1 MNTGYIWPVS
11 YTRSGKDGKC
21 ETLKMEVQ
29 IAIYVETKHL
39 LLYYAETDAHE
50 ITKILVRGK

>member
-1 MNTGYIWPVS
+1 MSTGYIWPVS

-39 LLYYAETDAHE
+39 LLYYAETDTHK
-50 ITKILVRGK
+50 ITKILV